1 MKKKN
6 WLGLVGTLSLAAL
19 SATAL
24 SGCGEG
30 GFEGDVSAD
39 GRVDVES
46 DTLAGELVESELGS
60 LEQALQNC
68 ANPDGTNAVM
78 AAFAVAVGQE
88 LKRWQSTKDFVMFTT
103 SGQSESSPGR
113 QQAIKLT
120 SGTGPDGKPRGK
132 SRCADGKCAQV
143 QALLDMQYEQARGQI
158 FIQGETS
165 KNKVLLDP
173 AALRSRMVAKANYE
187 QKTCDDNA
195 KDGDANRCPKEAH
208 ALTPVGTVSLGG
220 CGVHYKFSVKKDTGA
235 ALQYPAQLKGKLTFA
250 DQTNG
255 WVDFRN
261 LGGGQVAIDPTF
273 GLNAGVNTSAGSCTS
288 ACTKVSSSNV
298 AGQCCSCG
306 GATKKF
312 VKSAWS
318 GVTFLCK

>member
-1 MKKKN
+1 VKKQSF
-6 WLGLVGTLSLAAL
+6 GFVGSISVAL
-19 SATAL
+19 LTASSML
-24 SGCGEG
+24 GCGAG
-30 GFEGDVSAD
+30 GLEAETTG
-39 GRVDVES
+39 
-46 DTLAGELVESELGS
+46 ESEAFEMDAEDADEEELELGA
-60 LEQALQNC
+60 LEQRLQNC

-132 SRCADGKCAQV
+132 SRCADGKCAGV
-143 QALLDMQYEQARGQI
+143 QALLDMQYEQVRGKI
-158 FIQGETS
+158 YIQGESS

-187 QKTCDDNA
+187 QATCDANA
-195 KDGDANRCPKEAH
+195 KDNDVNRCPKEAH
-208 ALTPVGTVSLGG
+208 LLTPVGTVALGG
-220 CGVHYKFSVKKDTGA
+220 CGLHYKFSVKKDASGT
-235 ALQYPAQLKGKLTFA
+235 LLYPAQLKQKLIFA
-250 DQTNG
+250 DHTNG

-261 LGGGQVAIDPTF
+261 MGGGFVAIDPTY
-273 GLNAGVNTSAGSCTS
+273 GLNEGASTSTGSCTA
-288 ACTKVSSSNV
+288 ACTKVSKSSA

-306 GATKKF
+306 GLSKKF

-318 GVTFLCK
+318 ATTFLCQ

>member
-1 MKKKN
+1 M
-6 WLGLVGTLSLAAL
+6 
-19 SATAL
+19 SA
-24 SGCGEG
+24 
-30 GFEGDVSAD
+30 AD
-39 GRVDVES
+39 GRVDVDV
-46 DTLAGELVESELGS
+46 DTLAAESDGELGS

-88 LKRWQSTKDFVMFTT
+88 LKRWESTKDFVMFTT
-103 SGQSESSPGR
+103 SGQSESSPGM

-132 SRCADGKCAQV
+132 SRCADGKCAKV
-143 QALLDMQYEQARGQI
+143 QAILDMQYEQARGKI
-158 FIQGETS
+158 YIQGETS
-165 KNKVLLDP
+165 QNKVLLDP

-208 ALTPVGTVSLGG
+208 VLTPIGTVSLGG
-220 CGVHYKFSVKKDTGA
+220 CGVHYKFGVKKDTGA

-261 LGGGQVAIDPTF
+261 LGGGYVAIDPTS
-273 GLNAGVNTSAGSCTS
+273 GLNEGVTTTSGSCTS
-288 ACTKVSSSNV
+288 GCTRISTTNV

-312 VKSAWS
+312 VKT
-318 GVTFLCK
+318 TFNANTYLCQ

>member
-1 MKKKN
+1 MKKN
-6 WLGLVGTLSLAAL
+6 SFGFVGSISVALLTATSMLGCGAGSFEDEMTPTEDGSVEIDADAAGEEELELAAL
-19 SATAL
+19 
-24 SGCGEG
+24 
-30 GFEGDVSAD
+30 
-39 GRVDVES
+39 
-46 DTLAGELVESELGS
+46 
-60 LEQALQNC
+60 EQRLQNC

-132 SRCADGKCAQV
+132 SRCADGKCAGV
-143 QALLDMQYEQARGQI
+143 QAILDMQYEQVRGKI
-158 FIQGETS
+158 YIQGESS
-165 KNKVLLDP
+165 KNKTLLDP

-187 QKTCDDNA
+187 QAACDANA
-195 KDGDANRCPKEAH
+195 KDNDANRCPKEAH
-208 ALTPVGTVSLGG
+208 LLAPVGTVSLGG
-220 CGVHYKFSVKKDTGA
+220 CGVHYKFSVKKDASGT
-235 ALQYPAQLKGKLTFA
+235 LLYPGQLKHKLVFA
-250 DQTNG
+250 DHTNG

-261 LGGGQVAIDPTF
+261 LGGGFVAIDPTY
-273 GLNAGVNTSAGSCTS
+273 GLNEGVNTSTGSCTA
-288 ACTKVSSSNV
+288 ACTKISKSSA

-312 VKSAWS
+312 KKSAWS
-318 GVTFLCK
+318 ATTFLCQ